1 VLRRSALVILAG
13 AVAALLYGCPPP
25 APPANG
31 GSGAPT
37 NAAGGTGK
45 AVSGTLTIGHFA
57 CLTGA
62 TAMFGQ
68 STEKGVQLAI
78 DELNKAG
85 GGLQAKVETLDDAS
99 KVEQAVPVVTRL
111 ISQYQATAIVGEVA
125 SGRSIAAAPVCDA
138 QQVPM
143 VSPSS
148 TNPDVTVNP
157 QTKQVHPYVFR
168 VCFTD
173 PFQGA
178 VMARFAKENLKL
190 SRAAVLKDIK
200 NPYRVGLAEGFKA
213 KFTALQGQVVGEE
226 AYSEGDKDF
235 RTQLTKIQGL
245 SPEVLI
251 VPGYYND
258 AGLIVQQARTLG
270 MKQPIIG
277 GDGWDSPTLT
287 KGSEQYFTDC
297 YFSNHFSP
305 EEKRPGVA
313 EFVKAY
319 QAKFNG
325 DLPNALGALGYDA
338 VKIVADAARRA
349 GSLDRPALKDAL
361 AATKDY
367 PGVTGQIT
375 IDAQHNAVKSAVVVR
390 VDTTGGKT
398 TYPVVT
404 TIAP

>member
-1 VLRRSALVILAG
+1 VLRKSALVILCG
-13 AVAALLYGCPPP
+13 LVAALLYGCPPP
-25 APPANG
+25 PPPAANG
-31 GSGAPT
+31 GGTTPGGNT
-37 NAAGGTGK
+37 AGGT
-45 AVSGTLTIGHFA
+45 VSGTLTIGHFA

-78 DELNKAG
+78 AEINGAGAPLKASV
-85 GGLQAKVETLDDAS
+85 QTLDDAS
-99 KVEQAVPVVTRL
+99 QVEQAVPVVSRL
-111 ISQYQATAIVGEVA
+111 ISQYQAHAIVGEVA
-125 SGRSIAAAPVCDA
+125 SKRSIAAAPICDA
-138 QQVPM
+138 RQVPM

-148 TNPDVTVNP
+148 TNPDVTVDP
-157 QTKQVHPYVFR
+157 QTKRVHPYVFR

-178 VMARFAKENLKL
+178 VIARFVKENLKL
-190 SRAAVLKDIK
+190 TRAAVLTDVK
-200 NPYRVGLAEGFKA
+200 NAYSVGLANGFKA
-213 KFTALQGQVVGEE
+213 KFTELQGQVVAEE

-235 RTQLTKIQGL
+235 RTQLTKMQGQ

-270 MKQPIIG
+270 MKLPIVG

-287 KGSEQYFTDC
+287 KGAEASFTDC

-305 EEKRPGVA
+305 EETRPGVA

-319 QAKFNG
+319 QAKYG
-325 DLPNALGALGYDA
+325 GELPNGLGALGYDA
-338 VKIVADAARRA
+338 VKIVADAAKRA
-349 GSLDRPALKDAL
+349 GSLDRAALKDAL

-375 IDAQHNAVKSAVVVR
+375 IDAEHNARKSAVVVR
-390 VDTTGGKT
+390 VKTEGGKT
-398 TYPVVT
+398 TFPVVT